1 MAGETP
7 VTIIGNVVADPELR
21 FTPSGAAV
29 ASFRVASTPRYFDK
43 QANEW
48 KDGEPLFMTCNAWR
62 NLGENV
68 AETLSKGMRVIVQ
81 GSMKQRNWES
91 KEGDKRSSIEVEVN
105 AVGPELTWAKAT
117 VERVSRDNGNGG
129 YRSGPQ
135 QPTTD
140 PSDSPF

>member
-1 MAGETP
+1 MAQGETP
-7 VTIIGNVVADPELR
+7 VTIVGNVVAEPELR

-29 ASFRVASTPRYFDK
+29 TSFRVASTPRYFNK
-43 QANEW
+43 EANEW
-48 KDGEPLFMTCNAWR
+48 TDGEPLFMTCNAWR

-81 GSMKQRNWES
+81 GNMKQRNWED
-91 KEGDKRSSIEVEVN
+91 KEGAKRSTIEVEVS

-117 VERVSRDNGNGG
+117 VERVSRDSGNRDSGG
-129 YRSGPQ
+129 RP
-135 QPTTD
+135 PVVE